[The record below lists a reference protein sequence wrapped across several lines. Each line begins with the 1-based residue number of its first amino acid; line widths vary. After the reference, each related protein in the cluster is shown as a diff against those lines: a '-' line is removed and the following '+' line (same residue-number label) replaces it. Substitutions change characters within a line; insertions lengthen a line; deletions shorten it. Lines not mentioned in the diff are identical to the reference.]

1 MGRTWGRIG
10 IVTLLAGAL
19 LGIGAGGAG
28 GQEGDGSTTTTAP
41 TTTTAAPGATGAD
54 EEELTLTVGLTQE
67 IDSPNVTVGY
77 TVAAYEVWNLQYAT
91 LTDKAAD
98 DFETVPGLAE
108 SWEASDDG
116 LTYTYHLREGLEWSD
131 GEPLTAEDVAYTIN
145 RSRDEEWFNHFA
157 TTQNLDATA
166 IDDVT
171 LEITSSVPDP
181 KLPTMDVY
189 VVPKHIYE
197 DISADELG
205 TYEATDGVGSG
216 PFTLTELRRGQ
227 DWTMEAN
234 PNYWGGEPTID
245 RVIFRVFTNPD
256 AMVAAL
262 EQGEIDAAHNIPS
275 GSVERLEEN
284 PDIEVVQGQ
293 QGGFDELSMN
303 AGAGGIGD
311 GHPALQDVRVRQAIA
326 HAVDKETIVD
336 RAYNGLAEPA
346 DAMSPSPDRTWIPE
360 IDEPFEFDLDQANQI
375 LDDAGYEDTDGNG
388 VREMPGGGEELTFR
402 WAVRTE
408 SDVAQPIYELVSG
421 SLSEIG
427 IETEIETYNDTQLGP
442 VIGRGEWDLFVWGWT
457 PFVDPDPQLS
467 YFTCDQVSTDPEDP
481 LNYYNDANW
490 CNEDYDALYEEQN
503 QELDRDRR
511 VEIVHEM
518 LTMFYEEAAYS
529 VLVYAPDLQAYRT
542 DRFEG
547 WLKQPADIG
556 PVLFSNTSPT
566 YVNLQP
572 VSEDS
577 GGDEG
582 DDGGSSNTGLY
593 VALAVVGMLVIGG
606 GAFVLGRRGS
616 AEDRE

>member
-1 MGRTWGRIG
+1 MGTRWTRVG
-10 IVTLLAGAL
+10 IVVGLVAAL
-19 LGIGAGGAG
+19 LGFGAMGAA
-28 GQEGDGSTTTTAP
+28 GQEGDGTTTSAP
-41 TTTTAAPGATGAD
+41 TD
-54 EEELTLTVGLTQE
+54 EELTLTVGLTQE

-77 TVAAYEVWNLQYAT
+77 TVAAYEVWNLMYAT

-98 DFETVPGLAE
+98 DFETIPGLAE
-108 SWEASDDG
+108 SWEGSEDG
-116 LTYTYHLREGLEWSD
+116 LTWTYTLREGLLWSD
-131 GEPLTAEDVAYTIN
+131 GEPLTADDVAYTIN

-157 TTQNLDATA
+157 TTQNLEATA

-171 LEITSSVPDP
+171 LEVTTSVPDP
-181 KLPTMDVY
+181 KLPTLDVY
-189 VVPKHIYE
+189 IVPQHIYE
-197 DISADELG
+197 GISADDLG
-205 TYEATDGVGSG
+205 TYEATDGVASG
-216 PFTLTELRRGQ
+216 PYSLSELRRGQ
-227 DWTMEAN
+227 DWTMTAN
-234 PNYWGGEPTID
+234 PNYWAGEPTID
-245 RVIFRVFTNPD
+245 EVIFRLFTNPD

-293 QGGFDELSMN
+293 QGGFDELAMN

-311 GHPALQDVRVRQAIA
+311 GHPALEDLRVRQAIA

-336 RAYNGLAEPA
+336 RVLNGLGEPA
-346 DAMSPSPDRTWIPE
+346 DAMSPSPDREWVPE
-360 IDEPFEFDLDQANQI
+360 IEEPFAFDLDEANRI
-375 LDDAGYEDTDGNG
+375 LDEAGYEDTDGNG

-408 SDVAQPIYELVSG
+408 SENAQATYELISG
-421 SLSEIG
+421 SLAEIG

-467 YFTCDQVSTDPEDP
+467 YFLCDQVSTDPEDP
-481 LNYYNDANW
+481 LDYYNDANW

-503 QELDRDRR
+503 QELDHERR

-518 LTMFYEEAAYS
+518 LTLFYEEAAYS
-529 VLVYAPDLQAYRT
+529 VLYYSPDLQAYRT

-547 WLKQPADIG
+547 WLHQPAEIG

-566 YVNLQP
+566 YANLQP
-572 VSEDS
+572 ISET
-577 GGDEG
+577 GGDSSSDG
-582 DDGGSSNTGLY
+582 DSSSNTGLF
-593 VALAVVGMLVIGG
+593 AAIAVIGMLVIGG
-606 GAFVLGRRGS
+606 GAFALGRRGS
-616 AEDRE
+616 ADDRE